1 MPPMF
6 RDLVT
11 ALIAGHRKLDVI
23 AMLETRDAIHQR
35 LQTLAPQLVLIGLG
49 SGEPDDIGPAMLGFV
64 PDAKVIAF
72 SSDGRHAFV
81 HQMHQPRKVLLDISS
96 QQLIE
101 VMLGF

>member
-1 MPPMF
+1 MPSMF

-23 AMLETRDAIHQR
+23 AALDTRDAIEQR
-35 LQTLAPQLVLIGLG
+35 LQALAPQLVLIGLG
-49 SGEPDDIGPAMLGFV
+49 SGEADEIGPAVSGFV

-81 HQMHQPRKVLLDISS
+81 HQLHQPRRVLLDISS
-96 QQLIE
+96 QQL
-101 VMLGF
+101 VDAVLGF